1 MQMSKL
7 VFWSLL
13 VVAMAALGAAGFNGS
28 YFDSRYYAA
37 RHLPQDNEELTGY
50 WYRKEDNGCFDS
62 GQVYE
67 LGAAQATVIRSGQIE
82 KSDMSFSNSASGPYF
97 YLIPEEGKEYRF
109 FYENTGKTL
118 DVKRIDVIEGDETIS
133 AEDSF
138 TAYTRCE
145 YPTTLGVILSLFF
158 RVFDPSSV
166 AQTALR

>member
-1 MQMSKL
+1 MQMSKP

-13 VVAMAALGAAGFNGS
+13 VVAMAALGAAGFSGS
-28 YFDSRYYAA
+28 YFDPRYYPS
-37 RHLPQDNEELTGY
+37 RDHPQENKGLTGY
-50 WYRKEDNGCFDS
+50 WYPKEHSGCFDS

-67 LGAAQATVIRSGQIE
+67 FGSAEATAIISGQIK
-82 KSDMSFSNSASGPYF
+82 KSDVSFSNSASGPYF

-145 YPTTLGVILSLFF
+145 HPTTLGVILSLFF